1 MARVQRSSLLR
12 LMIFESRLQG
22 GARTACAAQVACG
35 LRWRN
40 ASVHALVKGR
50 SNHEKFQAGA
60 IDGLAGA
67 INVTRHGGRRSV
79 GVEFCRAEGLGFPQ
93 N

>member
-1 MARVQRSSLLR
+1 MS
-12 LMIFESRLQG
+12 
-22 GARTACAAQVACG
+22 ARTACTAQVECA

-40 ASVHALVKGR
+40 ASVHALVKDG
-50 SNHEKFQAGA
+50 SNHETFQSGA

-67 INVTRHGGRRSV
+67 INVTRHGGHGSA

>member
-1 MARVQRSSLLR
+1 V
-12 LMIFESRLQG
+12 
-22 GARTACAAQVACG
+22 RTAR
-35 LRWRN
+35 RWRD
-40 ASVHALVKGR
+40 ASVHTLVKDG
-50 SNHEKFQAGA
+50 SNHKTFQGGA

-67 INVTRHGGRRSV
+67 ISVTRHGGHGGRRSV